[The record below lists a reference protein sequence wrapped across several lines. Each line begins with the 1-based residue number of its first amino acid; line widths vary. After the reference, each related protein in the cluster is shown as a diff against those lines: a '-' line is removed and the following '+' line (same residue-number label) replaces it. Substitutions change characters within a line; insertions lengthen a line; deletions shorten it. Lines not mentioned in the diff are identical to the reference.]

1 MKKVWLAAGLAV
13 MLCQGSSAS
22 ADDLKARD
30 ISGRIKELRDRLSQF
45 QSRGEE
51 KLTETT
57 TPPPKEQDPEK
68 LTDQLEH
75 RRDARMLVLFH
86 DRGSLAEGA
95 PGGSHLDKD
104 SPEAASEEKTEL
116 SLAEQAL
123 KRLRES
129 RQARQTRLAK
139 ATVETTTSGK

>member
-1 MKKVWLAAGLAV
+1 MNKVWLAAGLAV

-51 KLTETT
+51 KLSETAT
-57 TPPPKEQDPEK
+57 SAQREQDPEK

-75 RRDARMLVLFH
+75 RRDARVLVLFH
-86 DRGSLAEGA
+86 DKGSVEGA
-95 PGGSHLDKD
+95 SGGSRRDID
-104 SPEAASEEKTEL
+104 APEEVAEEQAEL
-116 SLAEQAL
+116 SPAEQAL

-139 ATVETTTSGK
+139 ATVENTTSGK